1 MVIKNKALLSV
12 SIQECFT
19 IGCVP
24 TGPLNNAFKLE
35 TSWAGEEEEE
45 EDEKKNR
52 KPLSYLHNSIMME
65 VSLITS
71 MSVILLSLFQSLSIC
86 LDR

>member
-1 MVIKNKALLSV
+1 MVIKNKALFYV
-12 SIQECFT
+12 PIQECFT

-24 TGPLNNAFKLE
+24 MGPLNNAFKPE
-35 TSWAGEEEEE
+35 TRWSG
-45 EDEKKNR
+45 EKKR

-71 MSVILLSLFQSLSIC
+71 VSVFLLSLFQSLSDC

>member
-24 TGPLNNAFKLE
+24 TGPLNNAFKPE
-35 TSWAGEEEEE
+35 TSWSGER
-45 EDEKKNR
+45 KKKKR

-71 MSVILLSLFQSLSIC
+71 ASVILPSLFQSLSNC
-86 LDR
+86 LNR

>member
-1 MVIKNKALLSV
+1 MVIKNKALFSV

-24 TGPLNNAFKLE
+24 LGPLNNAFKSE
-35 TSWAGEEEEE
+35 TSWSG
-45 EDEKKNR
+45 EKKKKTKTTVIFTQLN
-52 KPLSYLHNSIMME
+52 NDGG
-65 VSLITS
+65 ITHHLC
-71 MSVILLSLFQSLSIC
+71 VVLLLSLFQSLSDC